1 MIPAI
6 DLYKNKTNK
15 QKPSEKVIFLDNAE
29 QRLKQKIR
37 GDPGFPGWLV
47 GTGLSSSP
55 LIHQPLTSDMEKHF
69 IVSDVTHVL

>member
-15 QKPSEKVIFLDNAE
+15 NPLEKVIVLDNAE

-47 GTGLSSSP
+47 GTGLSSSSP
-55 LIHQPLTSDMEKHF
+55 IHQPLRSDVKTHF